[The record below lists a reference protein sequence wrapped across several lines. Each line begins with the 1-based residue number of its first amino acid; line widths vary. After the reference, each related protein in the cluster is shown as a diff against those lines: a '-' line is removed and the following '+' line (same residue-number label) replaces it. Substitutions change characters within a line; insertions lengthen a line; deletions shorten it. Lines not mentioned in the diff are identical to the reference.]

1 MGKFLTSTIHKNMKN
16 INETPRAADYA
27 TAILSGDTY
36 QFREILK
43 RAGWQ
48 FDNTTKTWR
57 KAVASDSQAEDV
69 LRQVR
74 GLGGVRNRGNLE
86 MAIAKAQGGPA

>member
-1 MGKFLTSTIHKNMKN
+1 MTT
-16 INETPRAADYA
+16 ETKYTD
-27 TAILSGDTY
+27 AILSGDTF

-48 FDNTTKTWR
+48 YDGETKTWR
-57 KAVASDSQAEDV
+57 KAVAADSKAEDV

-74 GLGGVRNRGNLE
+74 GLGGIRNRGNLSVT
-86 MAIAKAQGGPA
+86 IAA